1 MDEIMKL
8 FTKYLYDVKN
18 EHGQLEKFYRVY
30 KIGFKWQNQTAWF
43 SVYYEEVCIIEQ
55 FCYAKEIWAI

>member
-1 MDEIMKL
+1 MKL

-30 KIGFKWQNQTAWF
+30 KIGFKSKNQYPLI
-43 SVYYEEVCIIEQ
+43 SIYSEEYCVITEISYAEIIWS
-55 FCYAKEIWAI
+55 I